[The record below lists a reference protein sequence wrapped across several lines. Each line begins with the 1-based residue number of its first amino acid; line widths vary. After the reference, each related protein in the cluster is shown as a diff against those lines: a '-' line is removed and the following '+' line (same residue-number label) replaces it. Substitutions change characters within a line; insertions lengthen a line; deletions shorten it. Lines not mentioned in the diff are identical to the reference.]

1 MAKHAELPKPPKF
14 TLSKAGLL
22 RTLAEIDNDPASRE
36 RVLTMETEFRRRISG
51 HIGSLPTSAARFSKF
66 NTNPFVLLMHSM
78 QKGYRKIAEIEH
90 DILPAKLFSSMETS
104 AGRMVEAVVLPT
116 YGWEVVASEMHSCE
130 SVVDGKQRDGELLR
144 LASLKSGPRCLND
157 EMSKDIAAD
166 ILANCSA
173 WASLADAKQIDFTYG
188 VLYGTQRQSNK
199 KDWHILRNLAERLP
213 AQGKLTIAPARVWH
227 CEFKLRRLRVRV
239 TVRIGVDLY
248 DYIAGHRRAFVEI
261 CAALIRACI
270 VPSDVRGADHR
281 FTIVDL
287 AGIIAI
293 DGVDPDFNVGVLQR
307 SQLEWLFFV
316 ARHFCDEILQDDAA
330 EGE

>member
-1 MAKHAELPKPPKF
+1 MVKHAGLPKPPKF

-22 RTLAEIDNDPASRE
+22 RTLAEIDDDPPSRG
-36 RVLTMETEFRRRISG
+36 RVLTMETEFRRRIGG
-51 HIGSLPTSAARFSKF
+51 HIESLPTSAARFSKF
-66 NTNPFVLLMHSM
+66 STNPFVLLMHSM
-78 QKGYRKIAEIEH
+78 QKGYRSIAEIEQ

-104 AGRMVEAVVLPT
+104 AGRMVEAVVLPM

-130 SVVDGKQRDGELLR
+130 SVIDGKRHDGQVLR
-144 LASLKSGPRCLND
+144 LTSLKSGPRCLND
-157 EMSKDIAAD
+157 EMSKDIAQD

-173 WASLADAKQIDFTYG
+173 WASLADAKEIDFTYG
-188 VLYGTQRQSNK
+188 VLCGTQRQSNK

-213 AQGKLTIAPARVWH
+213 AQGKLTIAPARLWH
-227 CEFKLRRLRVRV
+227 CEFGLGGLRVRV

-270 VPSDVRGADHR
+270 APSDVRAASHS

-287 AGIIAI
+287 ADIVSI
-293 DGVDPDFNVGVLQR
+293 DGVADDYNVGVLQR
-307 SQLEWLFFV
+307 SQLEWLFFI
-316 ARHFCDEILQDDAA
+316 ARHFCDELLPNDATK
-330 EGE
+330 GG